1 MGHEY
6 LFSLVSAFAGKQ
18 TFRIFNSNVCLI
30 LKADG
35 QVKAILVSNRP
46 MADIKPADGQTIAA
60 RRMFRVK

>member
-1 MGHEY
+1 M
-6 LFSLVSAFAGKQ
+6 
-18 TFRIFNSNVCLI
+18 NVCFI
-30 LKADG
+30 LKADV

>member
-1 MGHEY
+1 MYANGQKQ
-6 LFSLVSAFAGKQ
+6 AFKIA
-18 TFRIFNSNVCLI
+18 NANVCFI